1 METSAMKVVKSRPLS
16 YMNLKT
22 KLKYFLEQL
31 SYLIYVI
38 ISLFEKIRQSEAVT
52 GTTIPI
58 LNKIRTESNMSLFYW
73 HP

>member
-31 SYLIYVI
+31 SYLIQVI
-38 ISLFEKIRQSEAVT
+38 ISLFEKIRQSEAIT

-58 LNKIRTESNMSLFYW
+58 LNKIRTEKT
-73 HP
+73 

>member
-1 METSAMKVVKSRPLS
+1 MEASAMKVVKSRPLS

-31 SYLIYVI
+31 SYLIQVI

-58 LNKIRTESNMSLFYW
+58 LNKIRTESNMSLFY
-73 HP
+73 